1 MKRFE
6 GRTALVTGASRGLG
20 RSCALAFGKE
30 GAHVVVGYR
39 SRREDAES
47 TVASIVRAGG
57 SGRAVALDVRDRKA
71 IAEVVRKTVAE
82 VGGIDILVNNA
93 GVVRDQLFGMLV
105 REEWDHVLEVN
116 LTGTM
121 QMCKA
126 VVPYMMA
133 RSSGSIVNLA
143 SVAALKASIG
153 QISYAA
159 AKGGVLAFTKTLAA
173 ECGPRGV
180 RVNAVVPGMIDEG
193 MTTRVNR
200 KLIERRLSGIPL
212 GRLGR
217 AEEVNHAI
225 LFLAGDESAFMTG
238 QMVIVDGGLS
248 L

>member
-20 RSCALAFGKE
+20 KSCALAFGRE
-30 GAHVVVGYR
+30 GAHVVVGYL
-39 SRREDAES
+39 SRREDAED
-47 TVASIVRAGG
+47 TVVSIKRAGG
-57 SGRAVALDVRDRKA
+57 SGRAVAMDIRDKKA
-71 IAEVVRKTVAE
+71 IAEAVRSTVAE

-105 REEWDHVLEVN
+105 KEEWDHVLEVN

-121 QMCKA
+121 QCCKA
-126 VVPYMMA
+126 VLPYMM
-133 RSSGSIVNLA
+133 SKGSGSIVNLA

-173 ECGPRGV
+173 ECGPRGI

-200 KLIERRLSGIPL
+200 KMIDQRLSGVPL

-217 AEEVNHAI
+217 ADEVDHAI
-225 LFLAGDESAFMTG
+225 LFLAGDESAYMTG

>member
-1 MKRFE
+1 MRRFE

-20 RSCALAFGKE
+20 KSCALAFGRE
-30 GAHVVVGYR
+30 GAHVVVGYCT
-39 SRREDAES
+39 RREEAES
-47 TVASIVRAGG
+47 TVVSIERAGG

-71 IAEVVRKTVAE
+71 IAEAVRTTVAE
-82 VGGIDILVNNA
+82 VGGIEILVNNA

-105 REEWDHVLEVN
+105 REEWDHVLDVN

-133 RSSGSIVNLA
+133 RGSGSIVNLA

-159 AKGGVLAFTKTLAA
+159 AKGGVFAFTKTLAA

-180 RVNAVVPGMIDEG
+180 RVNAVVPGLIDEG
-193 MTTRVNR
+193 MTTRVSR
-200 KLIERRLSGIPL
+200 KVIERRLAGVPL

-217 AEEVNHAI
+217 AEEVDQAV
-225 LFLAGDESAFMTG
+225 LFLAGDESAYMTG
-238 QMVIVDGGLS
+238 QAVIVDGGLS